1 MVLELFEMKLR
12 AGHPLYVHEYFSPRP
27 IRADDL
33 AFKFSC
39 LPQVSKLKGIFTVS
53 KIIINYVRSKQVN
66 NQKTRDS
73 TDAALDRGR
82 AASVL
87 MPAKPVVAV

>member
-1 MVLELFEMKLR
+1 MSKKTDPTRPTDLGGTCFYVSAETLSLESPEFCKL
-12 AGHPLYVHEYFSPRP
+12 LVY
-27 IRADDL
+27 
-33 AFKFSC
+33 
-39 LPQVSKLKGIFTVS
+39 
-53 KIIINYVRSKQVN
+53 
-66 NQKTRDS
+66 KTRDS

>member
-1 MVLELFEMKLR
+1 MKWTSYPALKCILNLIWSVR
-12 AGHPLYVHEYFSPRP
+12 GS
-27 IRADDL
+27 INAD
-33 AFKFSC
+33 S
-39 LPQVSKLKGIFTVS
+39 
-53 KIIINYVRSKQVN
+53 
-66 NQKTRDS
+66 KTRDS

>member
-1 MVLELFEMKLR
+1 MSEKSRNVEK
-12 AGHPLYVHEYFSPRP
+12 
-27 IRADDL
+27 
-33 AFKFSC
+33 
-39 LPQVSKLKGIFTVS
+39 
-53 KIIINYVRSKQVN
+53 KIIDRHRDRAQRRQVEFG
-66 NQKTRDS
+66 QIPDARDVFLPPLTERIMRDESAKRKTRDS